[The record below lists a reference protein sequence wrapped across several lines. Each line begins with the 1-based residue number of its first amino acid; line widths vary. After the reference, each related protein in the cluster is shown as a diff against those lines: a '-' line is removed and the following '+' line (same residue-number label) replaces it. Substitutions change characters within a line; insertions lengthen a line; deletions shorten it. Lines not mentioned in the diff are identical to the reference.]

1 VKELKLIVAAI
12 VALALLAIPGTAM
25 AKSRDRDHD
34 RLPDRWEHKHHLST
48 KAKNARRD
56 PDGDGLRNLGEFR
69 SKTNPRDADSD
80 NDGLDDGDE
89 NQTANDP
96 NDRDTDDDGVEDGD
110 EVAGTIT
117 AWDPATG
124 ALTITSGGGEVSGVV
139 TDATEI
145 ECEDEDEDDDTVV
158 AAHDDGD
165 NSNSGPG
172 SGDDD
177 SDDGDREDNS
187 GPGSTSSGPGADG
200 SDDGD
205 DEGDDEDEDDA
216 CSAADLAVGTR
227 VHEAELEIGSPNTW
241 DEIEILR

>member
-89 NQTANDP
+89 NRTANDP

-145 ECEDEDEDDDTVV
+145 ECEDEDDDTVV